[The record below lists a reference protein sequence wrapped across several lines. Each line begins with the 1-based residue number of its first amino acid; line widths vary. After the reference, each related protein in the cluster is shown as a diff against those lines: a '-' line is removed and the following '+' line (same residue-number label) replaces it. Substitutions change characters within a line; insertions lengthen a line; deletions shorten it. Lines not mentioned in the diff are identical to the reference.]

1 MLLLVAMALA
11 PTLALAETI
20 TWPDLPK
27 TCFVSGR
34 SATSVDIDSGCAAF
48 TLNVQGKPAGS
59 PIKVD
64 AVSYTHLTLPTSDL
78 V

>member
-1 MLLLVAMALA
+1 MRMLLLVAMALA

-34 SATSVDIDSGCAAF
+34 SATSVDIDLS
-48 TLNVQGKPAGS
+48 L
-59 PIKVD
+59 I
-64 AVSYTHLTLPTSDL
+64 HI
-78 V
+78 